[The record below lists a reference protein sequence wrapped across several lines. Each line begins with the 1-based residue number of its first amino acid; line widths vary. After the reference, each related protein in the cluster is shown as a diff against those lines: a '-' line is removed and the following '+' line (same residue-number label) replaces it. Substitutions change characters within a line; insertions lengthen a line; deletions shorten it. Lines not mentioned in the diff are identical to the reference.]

1 MGDKLSVLQPLL
13 TRKSCLH
20 DCFYYVLND
29 SECHSSCN
37 DACCDCGCET
47 HYVEQ
52 ERDDSENEISLGDCC
67 LMRQRKGDFVSLG
80 KDECLQ

>member
-1 MGDKLSVLQPLL
+1 MGENLSALAPLL

-29 SECHSSCN
+29 SECHSNCT
-37 DACCDCGCET
+37 DACDCGCET
-47 HYVEQ
+47 HHVEQ
-52 ERDDSENEISLGDCC
+52 ERDDSENEVSLGDCC